1 MGTLKDYK
9 RTSGVLG
16 ALYICQKIHN
26 NASASSKTARNF
38 FKNTQSSIWLIST
51 TVDAASGVRTAPTP
65 DQLRFYA
72 FCSVLMNESPL
83 PRLMRDSEWLD
94 SDSPAPV
101 TWSMVVTVVIVEW
114 RI

>member
-1 MGTLKDYK
+1 MALKCPLNK
-9 RTSGVLG
+9 
-16 ALYICQKIHN
+16 
-26 NASASSKTARNF
+26 ASFR
-38 FKNTQSSIWLIST
+38 ST
-51 TVDAASGVRTAPTP
+51 TDDAAAGTPRP

-94 SDSPAPV
+94 SDSDAV